1 MELLIALHV
10 DITKAAKW
18 HGLGHTVA
26 MDWLWLNGRK
36 IRATLTGE

>member
-10 DITKAAKW
+10 DITKDAKW
-18 HGLGHTVA
+18 HKLGDTVA

-36 IRATLTGE
+36 ITATLTGE

>member
-18 HGLGHTVA
+18 QGLGDTVA
-26 MDWLWLNGRK
+26 MDWLQPNGRQ
-36 IRATLTGE
+36 ITATFTGE